1 MYIVRIV
8 ETISLVCTS
17 QISYKRLNDL
27 KTIYSVKQN
36 AFNNLQ
42 FACLLYDG
50 KTLKNCSRLSS
61 PIKKKILRKNVL
73 QTYKE
78 TTNIANE
85 RVSLAPFALTETVFS
100 KVMMRTWIVF
110 NVWFTNFVQSILA
123 NKNKDRSCS

>member
-1 MYIVRIV
+1 MHTVHIV

-17 QISYKRLNDL
+17 QISYKLLNDL
-27 KTIYSVKQN
+27 ETIYSVKQN

-73 QTYKE
+73 QNYKE
-78 TTNIANE
+78 TTNISTE
-85 RVSLAPFALTETVFS
+85 RVSLAPFALNSFFF

-123 NKNKDRSCS
+123 TKNKDRSRS